1 MTKTTAINLL
11 QNYDN
16 FIIVIDSIEGAAGRE
31 LRERY
36 YNIINRKYDK
46 RYTADELEKWKRFYM
61 DALSVKILRH
71 V

>member
-11 QNYDN
+11 QDYDN

-46 RYTADELEKWKRFYM
+46 RYTEEELQKWKQFYM
-61 DALSVKILRH
+61 DALRVKILKY